1 MWLISNSFTLVTI
14 NARMVKNRSIQHYQ
28 MEPIAWIGRG
38 SVTITTNA
46 EAAAF
51 SHKLALKLRDLL
63 PILP

>member
-14 NARMVKNRSIQHYQ
+14 NARMVKNRSIQQ
-28 MEPIAWIGRG
+28 PNGPIAWIGRG